1 MNDPMNYPLNVND
14 MFLCGTTSY
23 NIIRTLSTDG
33 QRGLTYVAVE
43 ITHDDS
49 EPRQVVIKIP
59 NLDQNKRTSE
69 IKERSKSIIDDVER
83 ETNAWKRLTASGD
96 KRVSDCIADVYEVGT
111 CMFEI
116 KGEGMLVPYI
126 IQEYIP
132 GKPLKK
138 WCEENY
144 SDNGSFH
151 GIPSA
156 EKWFALVKSLTRIIA
171 LVHRERVIHGDIW
184 PPNIIMKTSLNDL
197 DAEPVLIDFGQAWL
211 VEKELIARSTNDVSY
226 KFYAPEKSRS
236 GNVWY
241 APADLF
247 SLGGVFYVLA
257 TGEDPP
263 NVFSDK
269 RNDIDSYKSN
279 TELKYEIAETIQR
292 VNSSLY
298 NENPGIVDV
307 IQYCLRP
314 QVNERAPH
322 AEAVLELIQIFETAF
337 GYSANELNLLNGGE
351 VANTLQTR
359 LQECDEI
366 LEGQSHKPFF
376 RIFHRDVRSLIS
388 RAHGLKSRN
397 YDLLGDRESIVN
409 GLLTCLA
416 TLKSGDQCLALT
428 TAIFW
433 ARQNFG
439 TTGRFLTML
448 KMAGLKGIAVRW
460 VILLTE
466 KDLIH
471 LDIQKAVRAHQTSLE
486 EIRSAGIDTENKN
499 MDGEGYYIGYDIVDE
514 DKRFEI
520 ARQAKTFIVLNRRN
534 LNENRNYRTL
544 LAPAYTRS
552 GMEGNIAILRL
563 WENPQRWSEFQS
575 ELENY
580 LPESTSIASLET
592 KK

>member
-1 MNDPMNYPLNVND
+1 LNQ
-14 MFLCGTTSY
+14 F
-23 NIIRTLSTDG
+23 
-33 QRGLTYVAVE
+33 
-43 ITHDDS
+43 
-49 EPRQVVIKIP
+49 
-59 NLDQNKRTSE
+59 
-69 IKERSKSIIDDVER
+69 
-83 ETNAWKRLTASGD
+83 
-96 KRVSDCIADVYEVGT
+96 
-111 CMFEI
+111 
-116 KGEGMLVPYI
+116 
-126 IQEYIP
+126 
-132 GKPLKK
+132 
-138 WCEENY
+138 
-144 SDNGSFH
+144 
-151 GIPSA
+151 
-156 EKWFALVKSLTRIIA
+156 
-171 LVHRERVIHGDIW
+171 
-184 PPNIIMKTSLNDL
+184 
-197 DAEPVLIDFGQAWL
+197 
-211 VEKELIARSTNDVSY
+211 
-226 KFYAPEKSRS
+226 
-236 GNVWY
+236 
-241 APADLF
+241 
-247 SLGGVFYVLA
+247 
-257 TGEDPP
+257 
-263 NVFSDK
+263 
-269 RNDIDSYKSN
+269 
-279 TELKYEIAETIQR
+279 
-292 VNSSLY
+292 

-366 LEGQSHKPFF
+366 LEGQSRKPFF